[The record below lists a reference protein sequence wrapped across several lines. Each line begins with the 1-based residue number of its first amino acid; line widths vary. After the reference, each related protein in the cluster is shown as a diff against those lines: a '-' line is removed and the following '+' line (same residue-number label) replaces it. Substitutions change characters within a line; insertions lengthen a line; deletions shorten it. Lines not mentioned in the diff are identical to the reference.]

1 MKGEPG
7 GGVML
12 LLLMMMMLL
21 LMFVNMAMMVIG
33 LILDQWSYQVSFHKK
48 YCGRRT
54 ASLKV

>member
-1 MKGEPG
+1 
-7 GGVML
+7 ML
-12 LLLMMMMLL
+12 MMTKMMMMLL

-33 LILDQWSYQVSFHKK
+33 LILNQWSYQVSFHKK